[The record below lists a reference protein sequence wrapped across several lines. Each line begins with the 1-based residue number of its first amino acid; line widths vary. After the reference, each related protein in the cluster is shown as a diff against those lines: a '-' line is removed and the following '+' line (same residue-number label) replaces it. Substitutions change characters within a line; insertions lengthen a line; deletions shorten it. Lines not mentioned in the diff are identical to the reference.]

1 MGPRNKLSLEAAVED
16 LLLDETVRHEIE
28 FEAQV
33 LIAASDLLTELD
45 RLRDLQGLTKAE
57 LARKAGLQPSNVRK
71 MLSSG
76 TGRLELVTL
85 LKLALAIDLE
95 LRLTPK

>member
-33 LIAASDLLTELD
+33 FIAASDLLTELD

-57 LARKAGLQPSNVRK
+57 LARKAGLQPCNVRK